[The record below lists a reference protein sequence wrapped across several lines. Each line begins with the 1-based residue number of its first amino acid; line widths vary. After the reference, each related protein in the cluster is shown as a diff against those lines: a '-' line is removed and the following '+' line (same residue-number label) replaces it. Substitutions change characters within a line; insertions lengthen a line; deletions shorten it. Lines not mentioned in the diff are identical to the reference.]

1 MKKRALPMVM
11 SGSRAVIANSAAEYI
26 RNKIVL
32 GEYAAGMP
40 LIEEQLARECS
51 VSRGSVRTALQELES
66 EGLVFA
72 NSNGRKIVTN
82 ITPDYVDDLY
92 RVRTILEKEALHTIL
107 SRTYASDADYISSVV
122 APISAE
128 LSQVFES
135 LASADA
141 MFHRKLVLASKNN
154 ALIQCWKII
163 EPVVWSLQ
171 VGIALYTELDYE
183 SLVLGRHNRIFR
195 MLVERNSDIFK
206 EMEVHIDSSRAAT
219 YDLLINRKCGV
230 GQDSSKTCA
239 ADSCQQSS

>member
-1 MKKRALPMVM
+1 MKKRALPMAM

-26 RNKIVL
+26 RNKIVF

-51 VSRGSVRTALQELES
+51 VSRGSIRTALQVLES

-72 NSNGRKIVTN
+72 NSNGRKVVTN
-82 ITPDYVDDLY
+82 ITPDYIDDLY
-92 RVRTILEKEALHTIL
+92 RVRTILEKEALRTIL
-107 SRTYASDADYISSVV
+107 SRAYASDADYISSVV

-128 LSQVFES
+128 LSQVFDS

-141 MFHRKLVLASKNN
+141 LFHRKLILASRNN

-163 EPVVWSLQ
+163 EPVVWALQ
-171 VGIALYTELDYE
+171 VAIALYTELDYE

-195 MLVERNSDIFK
+195 MLVERDSNIYK
-206 EMEVHIDSSRAAT
+206 EMEDHIDSARAAT
-219 YDLLINRKCGV
+219 YELVINRKNGV
-230 GQDSSKTCA
+230 GEDGSKTCKTE
-239 ADSCQQSS
+239 Q